1 MSRKSKLIY
10 RIMLASKLR
19 SRNKEIS
26 LEKLKQDCYLS
37 EFELL
42 TIMKELEIK
51 QLVNWDPNKSAFF
64 ISA

>member
-1 MSRKSKLIY
+1 MNRKSKLIY

-26 LEKLKQDCYLS
+26 LEKLKQDCCLS

-51 QLVNWDPNKSAFF
+51 QLVSWDPNKSAFF